1 MDAVRLGALD
11 QSEEEIGFD
20 CLAATAVEN
29 VVDLHLCE
37 VIVRPRTVR
46 EEKLLGQHL
55 FELREVHAAAHYFVV
70 GLLQILLGH
79 LNVFCVAADYH
90 LN

>member
-79 LNVFCVAADYH
+79 LVVFRIYVQNH
-90 LN
+90 VH